1 MMEKKYYVFRID
13 NENKTNIYQF
23 AKCNHELRQGWG
35 ELLRENPAFNLNV
48 EQGKKEFCISW
59 EKIWGKNDA
68 NYKYMERKYN
78 NLCKMKEFQEG
89 DILIV
94 PKVPDNY
101 HFALYR
107 VKFKE
112 EKAYIFDT
120 SWDNGGLKGSNNKM
134 TNDYRHVVFVEY
146 IGDVSY
152 RSAEESSIVSAGF
165 TSRRSAINSIYS
177 QKIIDAIEKI
187 IKNLEY
193 NFEFYSSEKDISDI
207 VNPYENSNQDVK
219 KTRQEYYRKL
229 INQIV
234 KHGSRD
240 LENLIKDLFE
250 KNNFECIGKNKYD
263 GQGGDV
269 DCILQIKMPGLL
281 STLLDYTNNMVESFS
296 MPVIWIQVKKKEGI
310 DQNQEEGIEQLSSLR
325 DSRYKDTDN
334 KPLCVLINTTD
345 SFNEKAK
352 RLAQRKDILLIDG
365 PGLVSLLL
373 RYGYYD

>member
-1 MMEKKYYVFRID
+1 MGSEM
-13 NENKTNIYQF
+13 
-23 AKCNHELRQGWG
+23 
-35 ELLRENPAFNLNV
+35 
-48 EQGKKEFCISW
+48 CIRDS
-59 EKIWGKNDA
+59 
-68 NYKYMERKYN
+68 
-78 NLCKMKEFQEG
+78 
-89 DILIV
+89 
-94 PKVPDNY
+94 
-101 HFALYR
+101 
-107 VKFKE
+107 
-112 EKAYIFDT
+112 
-120 SWDNGGLKGSNNKM
+120 
-134 TNDYRHVVFVEY
+134 
-146 IGDVSY
+146 
-152 RSAEESSIVSAGF
+152 
-165 TSRRSAINSIYS
+165 NSIYS

-250 KNNFECIGKNKYD
+250 KNNFECIEKNKYD

>member
-112 EKAYIFDT
+112 GKAYIFDT

-187 IKNLEY
+187 IKN
-193 NFEFYSSEKDISDI
+193 FF
-207 VNPYENSNQDVK
+207 
-219 KTRQEYYRKL
+219 
-229 INQIV
+229 
-234 KHGSRD
+234 
-240 LENLIKDLFE
+240 
-250 KNNFECIGKNKYD
+250 
-263 GQGGDV
+263 
-269 DCILQIKMPGLL
+269 
-281 STLLDYTNNMVESFS
+281 
-296 MPVIWIQVKKKEGI
+296 
-310 DQNQEEGIEQLSSLR
+310 
-325 DSRYKDTDN
+325 
-334 KPLCVLINTTD
+334 
-345 SFNEKAK
+345 
-352 RLAQRKDILLIDG
+352 
-365 PGLVSLLL
+365 
-373 RYGYYD
+373 